1 MHTLDKRNNLK
12 LIKYTLTSKNRKI
25 NPNKQI
31 KEILRQEQ
39 SQWNK
44 NRKTIEKINEIKIGS
59 LERLIKLRKRL
70 ARLS

>member
-44 NRKTIEKINEIKIGS
+44 NRKTIEKNQWNKELVLQKDQEMINF
-59 LERLIKLRKRL
+59 
-70 ARLS
+70 

>member
-44 NRKTIEKINEIKIGS
+44 NRKTIEKNRWNKELVLQKDQEMINF
-59 LERLIKLRKRL
+59 
-70 ARLS
+70 

>member
-39 SQWNK
+39 SQ
-44 NRKTIEKINEIKIGS
+44 
-59 LERLIKLRKRL
+59 
-70 ARLS
+70 